1 MIVFTAQAK
10 CEPTKNGNSIT
21 GFGNHTLEQGAIHYT
36 AGLIIAD
43 RISRKAIYETKKEV
57 MDEVLI
63 PAFKA
68 AGSTAPEGLA
78 QNAYGALRDEKKI
91 VEML

>member
-1 MIVFTAQAK
+1 LYSQHKPNASLPRTVTVLQDSVI
-10 CEPTKNGNSIT
+10 
-21 GFGNHTLEQGAIHYT
+21 IHYT